1 VPWSP
6 DAADRVRRL
15 LAGRDDVVEK
25 RMVGGG
31 LSFQV
36 AGQMC
41 CGVAGDALMVRVG
54 AAAAPAALA
63 EPHVT
68 QMTLGGK
75 PLDAFVLVAPEG
87 YADDDAL
94 AGWVSRGLAFVSGGD
109 PSSDR

>member
-1 VPWSP
+1 MPYSQET
-6 DAADRVRRL
+6 AERIRRL

-36 AGQMC
+36 AGRMC
-41 CGVAGDALMVRVG
+41 CGVTGDAVMVRVG
-54 AAAAPAALA
+54 AAGAPAALA

-68 QMTLGGK
+68 PMTLGGK

-87 YADDDAL
+87 TADDAAL
-94 AGWVSRGLAFVSGGD
+94 AAWVSRGLTFVAGE
-109 PSSDR
+109 R

>member
-6 DAADRVRRL
+6 ETADRVRRV

-31 LSFQV
+31 LSFLV

-41 CGVAGDALMVRVG
+41 CGVTGDALMVRVG
-54 AAAAPAALA
+54 AAGAPAALA
-63 EPHVT
+63 EPYVT
-68 QMTLGGK
+68 PMTLGGK

-87 YADDDAL
+87 HADDAAL
-94 AGWVSRGLAFVSGGD
+94 AAWVSRGLAFVSGGG
-109 PSSDR
+109 